1 MGSCAETLCRRPRG
15 ATFVRVLAVGM
26 VGWFHIWQ
34 QSWVGA
40 GRLDILP
47 RTGSVWVDMM
57 ILLSGFCL
65 ALPYGTDRAMGKGFR
80 GTGGF
85 YTKRA
90 VRILPAFYFCAAV
103 HLGVSLVQSGPAP
116 GLWKDV
122 LGHLTLTHTLSSR
135 AYHFT
140 QMGGALWTVSVLGMF
155 YLLFPLLIRGF
166 FKCPAGMM
174 AAMLAVQAGYGIW
187 ALGLEGYSYQMAF
200 NQLPAFAGVLAIGM
214 GAALLYP
221 MLALRIQ
228 GRYKPLF
235 LAGAAGSFVLIMWYL
250 RSRFVG
256 GEGLIRAQLV
266 YRLPLALLFALLLI
280 FCCLGFGEDR
290 KKGIL
295 SVLSAISYSFYLW
308 HQSIAVWLK
317 ELRIPHWEGETPPN
331 QLGDTVWMH
340 RYNLLCWAAALL
352 AAAAGYYLLEKPV
365 TNWLL
370 SRKKPQNTEKT
381 RGLPQKDGKTEQKSH
396 KTPAGLA

>member
-1 MGSCAETLCRRPRG
+1 MDPHTESLCRRPRG
-15 ATFVRVLAVGM
+15 ASFVRVLAVGM

-40 GRLDILP
+40 GRLDVLP

-65 ALPYGTDRAMGKGFR
+65 ALPYGTDRAMGLAFR
-80 GTGGF
+80 GTRGF
-85 YTKRA
+85 YKKRA

-103 HLGVSLVQSGPAP
+103 HLGVSLAQSGPAP

-122 LGHLTLTHTLSSR
+122 LCHLTLTQTLCSR
-135 AYHFT
+135 AYHYT
-140 QMGGALWTVSVLGMF
+140 QMGGALWTVSVLGLF

-166 FKCPAGMM
+166 FKFP
-174 AAMLAVQAGYGIW
+174 AAMLAGLLAVQGIFSVW
-187 ALGLEGYSYQMAF
+187 ALGLEGYAYQMAF
-200 NQLPAFAGVLAIGM
+200 NQLPAFAGVLAVGM

-221 MLALRIQ
+221 ALALRLK
-228 GRYKPLF
+228 GRFKLLF
-235 LAGAAGSFVLIMWYL
+235 LAGAAGTFVLIFWYL
-250 RSRFVG
+250 RSRFWG
-256 GEGLIRAQLV
+256 AEQLIRAQLT
-266 YRLPLALLFALLLI
+266 YRMPLALLFAALLL

-290 KKGIL
+290 KKGL
-295 SVLSAISYSFYLW
+295 LPFLSAISYSFYLW

-317 ELRIPHWEGETPPN
+317 QLRIPHWEGETPPN
-331 QLGDTVWMH
+331 QLGDAVWMH

-365 TNWLL
+365 TNWILG
-370 SRKKPQNTEKT
+370 RKKPENT
-381 RGLPQKDGKTEQKSH
+381 QKKQVLSSKAGKSGQKSN